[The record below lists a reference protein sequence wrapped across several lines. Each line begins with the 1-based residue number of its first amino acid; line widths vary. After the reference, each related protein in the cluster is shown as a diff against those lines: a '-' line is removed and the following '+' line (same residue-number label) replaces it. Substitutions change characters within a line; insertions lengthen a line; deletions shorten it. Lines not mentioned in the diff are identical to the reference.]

1 MKVENIN
8 PFIESV
14 METFDSMLNCR
25 VKVGKPAVT
34 KDDEDADDIIGVIG
48 LTGTARGIV
57 AIRLPI
63 KTAVTSIGRLVG
75 VEFKE
80 IDSSI
85 IDGVGE
91 MINIIA
97 GNAKVKFEGQK
108 ISLSLPTVVRGNMY
122 KLNNLTGAVF
132 LTLPFSS
139 ELGDFDLL
147 VSFKSSDEA
156 VGKKEEAHAGAHR

>member
-14 METFDSMLNCR
+14 TETFTSMLDCP
-25 VKVGKPAVT
+25 VTVGKPSVT
-34 KDDEDADDIIGVIG
+34 EDDDGANDIIGVIG
-48 LTGTARGIV
+48 LTGTAKGIV
-57 AIRLPI
+57 AIKFPTQ
-63 KTAVTSIGRLVG
+63 TAMDAVGKMVG
-75 VEFKE
+75 VKFKD

-91 MINIIA
+91 LINIIA
-97 GNAKVKFEGQK
+97 GNAKVKFRGQR

-132 LTLPFSS
+132 LTLPFDSS
-139 ELGDFDLL
+139 VGKFDIL
-147 VSFKSSDEA
+147 VSFKATEKPAMQKEA
-156 VGKKEEAHAGAHR
+156 VHAGANS